1 MEKTKEFVAD
11 VGHSTDE
18 DTPEVNRH
26 GHRDTMATLNSLEPP
41 VFNLPEGTAPDTPE
55 PIYPTEIE
63 AELAEDEEALYLP
76 ADNKFTLEINK
87 ANSKDS
93 DYSKVSKCSDEPLN
107 HEPSIKMFD
116 NESEG
121 KDVVKSMKSMDE
133 VLC

>member
-1 MEKTKEFVAD
+1 VDQTKEFVAD

-26 GHRDTMATLNSLEPP
+26 GHRDTMATLNSLEAPI
-41 VFNLPEGTAPDTPE
+41 FNLPAQTAPDTPE
-55 PIYPTEIE
+55 PIYPPEIE
-63 AELAEDEEALYLP
+63 DEAEDQEALYLP

-87 ANSKDS
+87 TNSKDS
-93 DYSKVSKCSDEPLN
+93 DYSKVSKSSDEPLN
-107 HEPSIKMFD
+107 HEPSIRMFE